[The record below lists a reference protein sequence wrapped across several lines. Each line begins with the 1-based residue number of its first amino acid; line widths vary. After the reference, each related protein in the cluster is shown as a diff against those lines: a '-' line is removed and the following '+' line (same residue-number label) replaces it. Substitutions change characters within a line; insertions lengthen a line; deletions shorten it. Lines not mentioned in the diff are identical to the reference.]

1 MKIGIKSFRSSKRM
15 IELLKQKQRED
26 NMLTSRKM
34 SELQKQADDYTRSI
48 ADSIGR
54 LIEIVFE
61 FRANKR

>member
-1 MKIGIKSFRSSKRM
+1 MKIGIKSFHSSQRM

>member
-1 MKIGIKSFRSSKRM
+1 MKIGIKSFRSSQRM
-15 IELLKQKQRED
+15 IEMLKKEQRKD
-26 NMLTSRKM
+26 NMLTNRKM

-61 FRANKR
+61 FWVNKR